1 MSSVKTTQLD
11 GDVSVGRNTSIGGN
25 ITIQGG
31 GHVKGTLVIDGW
43 LDAKNIK
50 GSNKGIF
57 TTAEKLREAYPR
69 PHDGWWA
76 IVGNTI
82 PSPIYVGDGGEWVA
96 TGESGGTPTLEDTN
110 GTLQQAIDDA
120 KNKANEAK
128 KVIEDMVKELPIAQ
142 EAGDSATKVMSQKAV
157 TSLIPTYDASKSGN
171 TYESLSE
178 CLTSLNQ
185 SLSSEQKKVVKQ
197 ITFIRNNESV
207 TCFRK
212 SSDWSV
218 DPDFWIELNENKQ
231 VDREAFEF
239 EHDLGFTNGVKNVG
253 QNTRIVGYNGVSVS
267 KPFRAFKGDKISF
280 FVVGSATRA
289 SLVKSV
295 GDDDYEVLV
304 DFGRNYGEQK
314 VSYVFSE
321 DVTVRI
327 ATPTNRISE
336 IEYKTDL
343 ENYVKDRNSN
353 FENQLEIV
361 DNKIASYYSIESASR
376 DKDYL
381 GRPVL
386 ANTWYSFTHSCQDI
400 YGLYV
405 QAIGKGQL
413 QVGKVDISK
422 TPYTVTDL
430 HISFD
435 LKAGRNT
442 LMFDNP
448 VSLSDTEYIS
458 IKSNEPVLRMAD
470 GNPGYGVILEGA
482 ESVGDPRYN
491 SCQYSLIYNKTKDYN
506 EIVDLLDKKVSACVD
521 TLKLRPVNSNLLTR
535 VGRADF
541 KSPFLYIPI
550 RTRTFP
556 INSSK
561 FTNAVEFFYI
571 SIYLFDENKEK
582 IASFSNGNNNDF
594 RVVDVSKHPHAR
606 YYQFYITLGSK
617 IDYAFYVDGSIELS
631 MTDIEYLRYSSIS
644 TSTIMTKDDRRRIA
658 FAVRKNID
666 GDGADRRDLG
676 ILHISDSHSVTHQ
689 LVLAS
694 KIAKENSDIQAIIN
708 TGDLVG
714 TTFGNSRVDAL
725 ENVFKA
731 MNMCGK
737 PTFLV
742 IGNHD
747 RGNTTSVMQGA
758 SLKEVHDYFIKPIH
772 DAGHLTDQEYV
783 EGECYYYHDFKEKGV
798 RLIVL
803 NQYDNDDLEENEYW
817 EAIDYDPSLEKM
829 GFKTSYTYDESNPL
843 KLNCGYYTKHSFK
856 LKKSVSIP
864 QTGVYRSVTGEP
876 TFRVHTGSIF
886 YSEKQLN
893 WFCKTLLSTPAN
905 YKVVV
910 AIHTPVGGNMK
921 VQNEKFSELI
931 GQGQTG
937 ADVSLSCLETDIIQD
952 ILKAFNEKQ
961 NFSEN
966 VKFKDVSGNNGK
978 AAYLNTKTD
987 GSGGKY
993 AYTIACD
1000 FSKASNAQFLCF
1012 IGGHIHWDTIYK
1024 DENYGFNSIHCIG
1037 ACNTAGGGSQ
1047 GGTPVAATWNEDSE
1061 YAFNVIGFGKPNTPT
1076 MKEIRM
1082 VRVGNTLTNSGKIFD
1097 FVKIEG

>member
-1 MSSVKTTQLD
+1 MDTIYNLLKRAKELKEKSQVDSITPEEVGKLHEDTLAYIASLEQSADGLGIKKVYQSKSAMEADTDPVGANGKALRYGQLVSIYDDTHADSSE
-11 GDVSVGRNTSIGGN
+11 NGN
-25 ITIQGG
+25 IYAYQ
-31 GHVKGTLVIDGW
+31 KPGW
-43 LDAKNIK
+43 LLMGK
-50 GSNKGIF
+50 
-57 TTAEKLREAYPR
+57 
-69 PHDGWWA
+69 
-76 IVGNTI
+76 V
-82 PSPIYVGDGGEWVA
+82 
-96 TGESGGTPTLEDTN
+96 SGLS
-110 GTLQQAIDDA
+110 
-120 KNKANEAK
+120 
-128 KVIEDMVKELPIAQ
+128 VVQ

-171 TYESLSE
+171 TYTSFSE
-178 CLTSLNQ
+178 CLISLNQ

-197 ITFIRNNESV
+197 ITFVRNNESV

-218 DPDFWIELNENKQ
+218 DPDFWIELNEQKK

-239 EHDLGFTNGVKNVG
+239 ERDLDFTSGIKDVGRKVEIVRHDGF
-253 QNTRIVGYNGVSVS
+253 SVS
-267 KPFRAFKGDKISF
+267 KPFKAFKGDEISF
-280 FVVGSATRA
+280 FVGSSATRA

-295 GDDDYEVLV
+295 GDDGYEVLV

-321 DVTVRI
+321 DVTARI

-336 IEYKTDL
+336 IEYKIDL

-353 FENQLEIV
+353 LENQLEIV

-376 DKDYL
+376 DKDYV

-448 VSLSDTEYIS
+448 VNLSDTEYIA
-458 IKSNEPVLRMAD
+458 IKSDEPVLRTAD
-470 GNPGYGVILEGA
+470 GKPGYGVIVEGA
-482 ESVGDPRYN
+482 DSVGDPRYN

-506 EIVDLLDKKVSACVD
+506 EIVDLLDKRVSACVD

-535 VGRADF
+535 AGTTDF

-561 FTNAVEFFYI
+561 FTNAVEFFNI
-571 SIYLFDENKEK
+571 TVFLFDENKK
-582 IASFSNGNNNDF
+582 RLASFSLGNNTDF
-594 RVVDVSKHPHAR
+594 GVVDVSKYPHAR

-631 MTDIEYLRYSSIS
+631 MTDIDYLRYSSVSTPTIIS
-644 TSTIMTKDDRRRIA
+644 KDDRRRIA
-658 FAVRKNID
+658 FAVRKNVD

-708 TGDLVG
+708 TGDLVAS
-714 TTFGNSRVDAL
+714 TFGNSSVDAL

-829 GFKTSYTYDESNPL
+829 RFKTSYTYDESNPL

-876 TFRVHTGSIF
+876 TFKIHTGSIF

-937 ADVSLSCLETDIIQD
+937 ADISLSCLETDIIQD

-978 AAYLNTKTD
+978 AAYLNIKTD
-987 GSGGKY
+987 SDGGKY

-1000 FSKASNAQFLCF
+1000 FSKSSNAQFLCF

-1037 ACNTAGGGSQ
+1037 ACNREGGASQ
-1047 GGTPVAATWNEDSE
+1047 GGVAVAATSNYDSE
-1061 YAFNVIGFGKPNTPT
+1061 YAFNVIGFGKPNTPN
-1076 MKEIRM
+1076 MKEIRI
-1082 VRVGNTLTNSGKIFD
+1082 VRIGNEITNTGKVFD
-1097 FVKIEG
+1097 FVKING

>member
-1 MSSVKTTQLD
+1 MDTIYSLLKRAKGLKEKSQVDSITPEEVSKLHEDTLAYIASLEQSADGLGIKKVYQSKSAMEADTDPVGTNGKTLRYGQLVSIYDDAHADSSE
-11 GDVSVGRNTSIGGN
+11 NGN
-25 ITIQGG
+25 IYAYQ
-31 GHVKGTLVIDGW
+31 KPGW
-43 LDAKNIK
+43 LLMGK
-50 GSNKGIF
+50 
-57 TTAEKLREAYPR
+57 
-69 PHDGWWA
+69 
-76 IVGNTI
+76 V
-82 PSPIYVGDGGEWVA
+82 
-96 TGESGGTPTLEDTN
+96 SGGSTLS
-110 GTLQQAIDDA
+110 I
-120 KNKANEAK
+120 
-128 KVIEDMVKELPIAQ
+128 VQ
-142 EAGDSATKVMSQKAV
+142 EAGDSEASVMSQKAV

-197 ITFIRNNESV
+197 ITFTKNNSESV

-212 SSDWSV
+212 SSEWSV
-218 DPDFWIELNENKQ
+218 DPNFWIELNENKQ

-239 EHDLGFTNGVKNVG
+239 DRDLGFTNGVNAVG
-253 QNTRIVGYNGVSVS
+253 KKTQIVRYDGVSVS

-280 FVVGSATRA
+280 FVVSSATRA
-289 SLVKSV
+289 GLVKSV

-304 DFGRNYGEQK
+304 DFGRVYGEQK

-343 ENYVKDRNSN
+343 ESYVKDHNSDI
-353 FENQLEIV
+353 ENQIEIV
-361 DNKIASYYSIESASR
+361 DNKIASYFAIESASR
-376 DKDYL
+376 DKDYVN
-381 GRPVL
+381 RPVL
-386 ANTWYSFTHSCQDI
+386 ANTWYSFTHSCQEV

-405 QAIGKGQL
+405 QAREKGQL

-422 TPYTVTDL
+422 KPYTVTDL
-430 HISFD
+430 HITFN
-435 LKAGRNT
+435 LKTGRNT
-442 LMFDNP
+442 LMFDTP
-448 VSLSDTEYIS
+448 VNLSDTEYVA
-458 IKSNEPVLRMAD
+458 IKSDNPVLYSAD
-470 GNPGYGVILEGA
+470 GKPGYGVIIEGA
-482 ESVGDPRYN
+482 ESVGDPRYS
-491 SCQYSLIYNKTKDYN
+491 SCQFSLIYNKTKNYR
-506 EIVDLLDKKVSACVD
+506 EIVDLFDDRVSACVD
-521 TLKLRPVNSNLLTR
+521 SLKLRPVNSNLLTR
-535 VGRADF
+535 VERVSF
-541 KSPFLYIPI
+541 KSPLLYIPV

-556 INSSK
+556 IDSSRY
-561 FTNAVEFFYI
+561 TNYVSLFNINI
-571 SIYLFDENKEK
+571 SLFDENKEK
-582 IASFSNGNNNDF
+582 IVSFSKGNNVDF
-594 RVVDVSKHPHAR
+594 GKEVDVSMYPHAR
-606 YYQFYITLGSK
+606 YYQFVINLGSQ
-617 IDYAFYVDGSIELS
+617 INYPFYIDGSVELS
-631 MTDIEYLRYSSIS
+631 MTDIEYLRYSSAP
-644 TSTIMTKDDRRRIA
+644 TSTILTKDDRRRIA

-666 GDGADRRDLG
+666 GDGVDRRDLG

-694 KIAKENSDIQAIIN
+694 QIAKESSDIQAIIN

-714 TTFGNSRVDAL
+714 STFGNSSVDAL

-758 SLKEVHDYFIKPIH
+758 SLKDVHDYFIKPIH

-783 EGECYYYHDFKEKGV
+783 EGECYYYHDFKEKGI
-798 RLIVL
+798 RLITL

-817 EAIDYDPSLEKM
+817 EAIDYDPSLGKM
-829 GFKTSYTYDESNPL
+829 SFNTSYTYDESNPL
-843 KLNCGYYTKHSFK
+843 KLNCGNYTKHSFK
-856 LKKSVSIP
+856 LKKSVSISR
-864 QTGVYRSVTGEP
+864 TGVYRSVTGEP
-876 TFRVHTGSIF
+876 TFKIHTGSIV

-893 WFCKTLLSTPAN
+893 WFCKTLLSTPVN

-910 AIHTPVGGNMK
+910 AIHAPVGDNMV
-921 VQNEKFSELI
+921 VQDAKFSELI

-937 ADVSLSCLETDIIQD
+937 ADVNQSCLEKDIIQD

-987 GSGGKY
+987 SSGGKY

-1082 VRVGNTLTNSGKIFD
+1082 VRVGNALTNTGKIFD
-1097 FVKIEG
+1097 FVKIDG